1 MEEHFKLAHKW
12 GCVLLLDE
20 ADVFLAKRTVRNS
33 IATMHHGIGANAT
46 QKTDVKRNGLVS
58 GTIFPL
64 VGLGHA
70 ILTFCSVFLRILEYY
85 SGILFLTTNRVG
97 VIDDAFRS
105 RLHLTLYYPK
115 LTRSQTKKIWK
126 NNLQRLAEINESRKS
141 SHQQPIDVDEK
152 KIIRWVERNWESLQ
166 WNGRQIR
173 NAFQTAVALAEF
185 DTMINRTKN
194 KSPSQV
200 GETPEGQPI
209 LSVKTFKIIAN
220 TTMQF
225 SEYLQLTH
233 GQDEDLI
240 AREDKVRA
248 ATFDSPP
255 VYTRRRKIQALESCA
270 STSNSSTSSGSESET
285 DAAGSSEGDTASRT
299 SSGDSVS
306 EDDRKRRGKGK
317 RKGNKKGKSSSK
329 GQEFKA
335 GEKGKITEKS
345 RGKERRNK

>member
-70 ILTFCSVFLRILEYY
+70 ILTFCSVFLRVIEYY

-97 VIDDAFRS
+97 AIDDAFRS

-126 NNLQRLAEINESRKS
+126 NNLQCLAEINEARKS

-152 KIIRWVERNWESLQ
+152 KIIRWVERNWETLQ

-185 DTMINRTKN
+185 DTKINRTKN
-194 KSPSQV
+194 KSPPQV

-209 LSVKTFKIIAN
+209 LNVKTFKIIAN

-233 GQDEDLI
+233 GQDEGLI

-255 VYTRRRKIQALESCA
+255 VYTRRSKIQALESCA

-285 DAAGSSEGDTASRT
+285 DAAGSSEGDTVSRT

-306 EDDRKRRGKGK
+306 ETTGRGMARGSVRGTRKANRVARDRNSRREKRGR
-317 RKGNKKGKSSSK
+317 
-329 GQEFKA
+329 
-335 GEKGKITEKS
+335 
-345 RGKERRNK
+345 